1 MESEDDDN
9 TIIDTE
15 PLQCNEVS
23 SSEESGDDEEST
35 ETENNTPIK
44 RNSRKAAETPKL
56 SRELSALQLTGATGS
71 GLAISPRR
79 GRTRSS
85 SESSY
90 SDTENADFNSQNSP
104 TKQSPKK
111 IDPKFVRSKE
121 ARVTKSISMTLPN
134 PSTATPTT
142 VMSLRPRGKFSLI
155 RNLAYFLNASR
166 KKSANSK
173 FQHIYSTKKSM

>member
-1 MESEDDDN
+1 MENEDDDN
-9 TIIDTE
+9 TIYADTE

-23 SSEESGDDEEST
+23 SSEESGDDEENPET

-85 SESSY
+85 SESSH

-155 RNLAYFLNASR
+155 
-166 KKSANSK
+166 
-173 FQHIYSTKKSM
+173 